1 MIEGGTIIDGT
12 GAPRYPADL
21 AIRGGR
27 VVEIGKLQGLS
38 TPARIDVSARIV
50 APGFIDSHTHD
61 DRALLSGPDMTP
73 KLSQG
78 VTSVI
83 AGNCGI
89 SLAPLTGLE
98 PPPPL
103 NLLGGREW
111 YRFGS
116 MEAYLDTLEAEP
128 PAINAAFLVGH
139 STLRLATMADPSRA
153 ASAAETE
160 RMGALVE
167 ACMAAGCIGLSV
179 GLDYPPARGA
189 PTEEIVALARRA
201 AAHGGRCA
209 VHMRDEGARVVA
221 AIEETLEI
229 GRRAGVPLVISH
241 FKVSGRANWGR
252 TRETLAMVAAAQP
265 RQSVSFDVYPYIASS
280 TVLLPEYAAQAE
292 RVLVAW
298 SEPHPEL
305 AGQLLA
311 DIAARWGCAQDV
323 AIERLLPAGA
333 IYYAMDEDD
342 LRRVL
347 AFPGAMIGSD
357 GLPHDAFPHP
367 RLWGT
372 FPRVLGHYARDLGLF
387 SLEEAVHR
395 MSGAPATVFGL
406 SGRGVIAAGSHA
418 DLVIFDPDAI
428 RDTADFERP
437 KQPAAGI
444 DCVLVNG
451 VVVWRDGGP
460 TGERPGRVL
469 RASSAPGAG

>member
-27 VVEIGKLQGLS
+27 VVEIGKFQGLS
-38 TPARIDVSARIV
+38 TPARIDASARIV

-179 GLDYPPARGA
+179 GLDYPPARSA

-311 DIAARWGCAQDV
+311 DIAARWGL
-323 AIERLLPAGA
+323 RAG
-333 IYYAMDEDD
+333 
-342 LRRVL
+342 R
-347 AFPGAMIGSD
+347 S
-357 GLPHDAFPHP
+357 
-367 RLWGT
+367 
-372 FPRVLGHYARDLGLF
+372 
-387 SLEEAVHR
+387 HR
-395 MSGAPATVFGL
+395 AAAA
-406 SGRGVIAAGSHA
+406 GRG
-418 DLVIFDPDAI
+418 DL
-428 RDTADFERP
+428 
-437 KQPAAGI
+437 
-444 DCVLVNG
+444 L
-451 VVVWRDGGP
+451 RDGRG
-460 TGERPGRVL
+460 
-469 RASSAPGAG
+469 